1 MLKKLVI
8 LAIVPL
14 ILLAFANWG
23 TMPIIMHSWDQV
35 VEYQSPYTAPL
46 PAGKAGT
53 ASVGQVVLV
62 VVDGLREDTSR
73 QMPTLNELRGQ
84 GASRTL
90 VVGQPSLSYPSW
102 TVIGTGSW
110 QEQSGVTTNWY
121 EGAIKVDSIFARAKA
136 AGLSTAIVGLSGWDQ
151 LYAGSYDYGQFFDW
165 QGESTDDAILAA
177 AIKVLQE
184 RKPNLLLVHFEGT
197 DEFGHKYGGAS
208 AEYRRVAIA
217 IDGRIAQL
225 VKAVDLQSAV
235 FGVTA
240 DHGMIDKGGHG
251 GWEPVVLNV
260 PLVVSGK
267 GIVPGAYSPAQQAD
281 IAPTLAVLLG
291 TAIPAHSQ
299 GQPLWDLLDLP
310 EKTKAERAFDVG
322 VELAGFYANYAKQIG
337 AAAFNQSQLTAA
349 GDALGKGDYATAF
362 RSAQDFAASIRSQAA
377 GARESRLWRER
388 LGRTPLTL
396 LLLVP
401 FAAWLYLAWRQRW
414 DLKWPLVGA
423 AVYFLIYNVL
433 FFGRG
438 NTYSLSAFNSEDQIQ
453 AFFTQ
458 RGVDA
463 LLALLVAGL
472 LVGILARRKDWF
484 GAALAVVN
492 TMFFVALGLALQVL
506 LFYWLW
512 DVNFPWYIP
521 NLAWGFKYYL
531 DMLQTTAFYP
541 KIFLPV
547 AAILPLLALG
557 IWLVSHKVAHE
568 PIEGK

>member
-14 ILLAFANWG
+14 VLLAFANWG
-23 TMPIIMHSWDQV
+23 TMPIVMHSWNQV
-35 VEYQSPYTAPL
+35 VKYQSPYTAPL
-46 PAGKAGT
+46 PPGKAGT
-53 ASVGQVVLV
+53 AIAGQAVLV
-62 VVDGLREDTSR
+62 VVDGLREDTAR
-73 QMPTLNELRGQ
+73 QMPVLNELRGK

-90 VVGQPSLSYPSW
+90 RIGQPSLSYPTW
-102 TVIGTGSW
+102 TTIGTGSW

-136 AGLSTAIVGLSGWDQ
+136 AGLATAIVGTAGWGQ

-165 QGESTDDAILAA
+165 QGETTDDAILAE

-197 DEFGHKYGGAS
+197 DDFGHQYGGAS
-208 AEYRRVAIA
+208 AEYRRVAMA
-217 IDGRIAQL
+217 IDGRIGQL
-225 VKAVDLQSAV
+225 VKAVNLQAAV
-235 FGVTA
+235 LGVTA
-240 DHGMIDKGGHG
+240 DHGMIDTGGHG
-251 GWEPVVLNV
+251 GWEPIVLHVPFVVA
-260 PLVVSGK
+260 GK
-267 GIVPGAYSPAQQAD
+267 GILPGAYPLAQQAD

-291 TAIPAHSQ
+291 TAIPTHNQ

-310 EKTKAERAFDVG
+310 EKARAERAFDTG
-322 VELAGFYANYAKQIG
+322 VELAGFYANYAQQIG
-337 AAAFNQSQLTAA
+337 ATAFNQSQLTAA
-349 GDALGKGDYATAF
+349 GEALGKGDYATAYG
-362 RSAQDFAASIRSQAA
+362 RATDFADSLRRQAA
-377 GARESRLWRER
+377 GAREARLWRER
-388 LGRTPLTL
+388 LVRLPLTL

-414 DLKWPLVGA
+414 DLRWPLVGA

-433 FFGRG
+433 FFARG
-438 NTYSLSAFNSEDQIQ
+438 NSYSLSAFNSEDQIQ

-463 LLALLVAGL
+463 LISLLVAGL
-472 LVGILARRKDWF
+472 LVSILARRKDWF

-512 DVNFPWYIP
+512 NVNFSWYLP

-541 KIFLPV
+541 KIYLPV

-557 IWLVSHKVAHE
+557 IWWVSSKVTRQ
-568 PIEGK
+568 PR